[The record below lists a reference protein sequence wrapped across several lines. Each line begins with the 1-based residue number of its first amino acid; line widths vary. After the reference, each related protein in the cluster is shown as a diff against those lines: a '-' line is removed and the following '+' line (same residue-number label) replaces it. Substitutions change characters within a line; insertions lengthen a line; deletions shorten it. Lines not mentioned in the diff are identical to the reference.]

1 MTKSEAKAPLQRNE
15 LTYEPIAACSIL
27 LFFYFLRKEVVE
39 ILQPTLTAEVCPKHL
54 LLIRE
59 AILPVA
65 LAANDLPKSGEIP
78 AR

>member
-1 MTKSEAKAPLQRNE
+1 MTKGERKTLLQRNE
-15 LTYEPIAACSIL
+15 LTYEPIVCSIL